1 MYDQVVDWVQIVQL
15 QIILRIAWM
24 LWFQPYWDW
33 IFEMSYVADNLEC
46 FSSSKAQ
53 SALSYTEPREGFAYL
68 TYDTLES

>member
-1 MYDQVVDWVQIVQL
+1 
-15 QIILRIAWM
+15 M

-53 SALSYTEPREGFAYL
+53 SALSYTEPRESFAYL